1 MAIQI
6 QKTLQGVVR
15 ITENGNYNLV
25 LPSNGARAQNGLAI
39 NNVEEV
45 FLIVENIPNPA
56 IIISLPKILDFNG
69 GWNTKIYVL
78 CKAIG
83 NSFSSD
89 FVNINSYSSET
100 YTDWINQEGNGG
112 ISVML
117 NAFVVGNQSNTAF
130 IHILDNNY
138 WFAK

>member
-78 CKAIG
+78 CKASG
-83 NSFSSD
+83 NMPD

-112 ISVML
+112 ISIIL
-117 NAFVVGNQSNTAF
+117 NPMIAGTQLNTAY

-138 WFAK
+138 WLAK